1 MLLFFH
7 FCLTEQQVYL
17 KFIEFKAET
26 YSLIKKIFKNQ
37 QNKYNMIWG
46 KISNMKK
53 AVGYMKLD
61 KNIPYTGR

>member
-7 FCLTEQQVYL
+7 FYLTEQQVYL